1 MSDNKIH
8 THSEILAIFQS
19 RISELSA
26 ETAIKYRR
34 TLSEF
39 DCFLAAH
46 KLSLAT
52 LTESSISDWAVEL
65 MRQGLSRA
73 TVVQRLNI
81 LSSLFKT
88 PSLST
93 VIGNSIV
100 PREIARELES
110 ERFILP
116 PLLSAAVF
124 DRCLTLLREFVRNNN
139 PHNIYGDILLFSIL
153 NGVKPLDEIIYI
165 TKDDLGDYRGIS
177 RAIIDR
183 NIDSRRKFVFDLK
196 QSYQTP
202 RKIVAA
208 ISEKLG
214 TVFNCV
220 SGGDNHLTF
229 ESLASSLWAAL
240 AMRCGATASAIL
252 ENLDHSAVYAIPCF
266 SVTQNNR
273 ENNPASWEPDIE
285 ALLTHELPKWY
296 VMRMRRGV
304 RFEELR
310 KEINDRIRP
319 IPELFYPVEII
330 KRQLR
335 GKTTAV
341 EQPYISQTVFFKSY
355 PENVL
360 PMFAQIGDKAWCLRL
375 SNNNGSPYAAIPQ
388 AEMQRFQSAIG
399 IFTADSELHP
409 LGSLKP
415 KPGEK
420 VILIQAGYSNREA
433 QVEEVMES
441 DCGTVLFRVKL
452 TTDYGYEWRAT
463 IDSRQIDRILK
474 ND

>member
-1 MSDNKIH
+1 M
-8 THSEILAIFQS
+8 
-19 RISELSA
+19 
-26 ETAIKYRR
+26 
-34 TLSEF
+34 
-39 DCFLAAH
+39 
-46 KLSLAT
+46 
-52 LTESSISDWAVEL
+52 
-65 MRQGLSRA
+65 
-73 TVVQRLNI
+73 
-81 LSSLFKT
+81 
-88 PSLST
+88 
-93 VIGNSIV
+93 
-100 PREIARELES
+100 
-110 ERFILP
+110 
-116 PLLSAAVF
+116 
-124 DRCLTLLREFVRNNN
+124 
-139 PHNIYGDILLFSIL
+139 YGDILLFSIL
-153 NGVKPLDEIIYI
+153 NGVKPLDEIIQL
-165 TKDDLGDYRGIS
+165 TKDNLGNYNGIS
-177 RAIIDR
+177 RTIIDR
-183 NIDSRRKFVFDLK
+183 NIDSRRKFVFDLR

-214 TVFNCV
+214 TVFNYV
-220 SGGDNHLTF
+220 TGNGHFTF

-240 AMRCGATASAIL
+240 AMRCGATASAVL
-252 ENLDHSAVYAIPCF
+252 ESLNQPAVYAIPRF

-273 ENNPASWEPDIE
+273 ANNPASWQPGIE

-330 KRQLR
+330 KKQLR

-355 PENVL
+355 PEDIL

-375 SNNNGSPYAAIPQ
+375 SNNTGSPYAAIPQ

-399 IFTADSELHP
+399 VFTADSELHP

-433 QVEEVMES
+433 RVEEVMES

-474 ND
+474 NE

>member
-46 KLSLAT
+46 KLSLVT
-52 LTESSISDWAVEL
+52 LTECSISDWAVEL

-73 TVVQRLNI
+73 TIVQRLNI

-88 PSLST
+88 PSLSGAIGSS
-93 VIGNSIV
+93 VI
-100 PREIARELES
+100 PREIVRELES
-110 ERFILP
+110 ESFILP

-124 DRCLTLLREFVRNNN
+124 DRCMLLLREFVRNNN
-139 PHNIYGDILLFSIL
+139 PHNMYGDILLFSIL
-153 NGVKPLDEIIYI
+153 NGVKPLDEIIQI
-165 TKDDLGDYRGIS
+165 TKDNLGDYKGIS
-177 RAIIDR
+177 RTILDR
-183 NIDSRRKFVFDLK
+183 NTDGRRKFVFDLR

-202 RKIVAA
+202 HKIVTA

-214 TVFNCV
+214 TVFNYV
-220 SGGDNHLTF
+220 TGNGHFTF

-240 AMRCGATASAIL
+240 AMRCGATASAVL
-252 ENLDHSAVYAIPCF
+252 ESLDHSAVYAIPRF

-273 ENNPASWEPDIE
+273 ANNPASWQPGIE

-355 PENVL
+355 PEDIL

-375 SNNNGSPYAAIPQ
+375 SNNTGSPYAAIPQ

-399 IFTADSELHP
+399 VFTADSELHP

-474 ND
+474 NE